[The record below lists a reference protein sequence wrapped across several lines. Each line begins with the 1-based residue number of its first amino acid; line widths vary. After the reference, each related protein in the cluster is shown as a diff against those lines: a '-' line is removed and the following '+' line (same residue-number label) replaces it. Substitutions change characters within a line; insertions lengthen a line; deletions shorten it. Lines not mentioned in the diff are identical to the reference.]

1 MSDVFYIGAT
11 GLRAQERAL
20 GVAANNIANMNTVGF
35 KRSDIRFAEMLSV
48 SGGDPTELG
57 TERRMGLSGVAAGN
71 PSQIFTQ
78 GELRTTGN
86 ALDLAIEG
94 DGFIEL
100 MGPGGQSLLWRGG
113 TLSVS
118 ADGLLGSADGLPL
131 KAAVVIPEGVTDVRV
146 GRDGVV
152 SGVLAGDDQ
161 ATEIGRID
169 LQLVRNTRT
178 LTPLGDGLYRAE
190 GDLETGYAPGE
201 NGAGIFVQGALEGS
215 NVDLSAEMVSLLLMQ
230 RAFSASAQV
239 VQAGD
244 QLMSIA
250 NGLRR

>member
-1 MSDVFYIGAT
+1 MNGAFYIGAT

-20 GVAANNIANMNTVGF
+20 GVAANNITNMNTVGF
-35 KRSDIRFAEMLSV
+35 KRSEIRFAEMMSV
-48 SGGDPTELG
+48 RSGDPSDLG
-57 TERRMGLSGVAAGN
+57 TGRRIGLSGVAAGQ
-71 PSQIFTQ
+71 PSAVFTQ
-78 GELRTTGN
+78 GELRPTGS

-118 ADGLLGSADGLPL
+118 ADGLLSSADGLPL
-131 KAAVVIPEGVTDVRV
+131 KAAITIPEGVTDVRI

-152 SGVLAGDDQ
+152 TGVLAGDAN

-169 LQLVRNTRT
+169 LQLVRDTQA
-178 LTPLGDGLYRAE
+178 LTPLGDGLYRSEAP
-190 GDLETGYAPGE
+190 LETSYAPGE
-201 NGAGIFVQGALEGS
+201 DGAGVFMQGALEGS
-215 NVDLSAEMVSLLLMQ
+215 NVDLSAEMVSLLMMQ

-239 VQAGD
+239 LQAGD

>member
-1 MSDVFYIGAT
+1 MNGAFYIGAT

-20 GVAANNIANMNTVGF
+20 GVAANNITNMNTVGF
-35 KRSDIRFAEMLSV
+35 KRSEIRFAEMLSV
-48 SGGDPTELG
+48 RAGDSTGLG
-57 TERRMGLSGVAAGN
+57 VGRRTGLSGVAAGQ
-71 PSQIFTQ
+71 PMQVFTQ
-78 GELRTTGN
+78 GELRPTGS

-100 MGPGGQSLLWRGG
+100 MGPAGQSLLWRGG

-118 ADGLLGSADGLPL
+118 SDGLLSSADGLPL
-131 KAAVVIPEGVTDVRV
+131 KAAITIPEGVTDVRI

-152 SGVLAGDDQ
+152 SGILAGDADP
-161 ATEIGRID
+161 TEIGRID
-169 LQLVRNTRT
+169 LQLIRDTQS

-190 GDLETGYAPGE
+190 GSLAAAYAPGDA
-201 NGAGIFVQGALEGS
+201 GAGVFVQGALEGS
-215 NVDLSAEMVSLLLMQ
+215 NVDLSAEMVSLLMMQ

-239 VQAGD
+239 LQAGD